1 MCCCEQYMRKV
12 TLRNPIFCVYF
23 HGWKCRTCWQAAREC
38 VQINLSA
45 CKLSGVWLR
54 SHWHTLPAVRARSRG
69 LQLFNLP
76 VQEVWITLILEKTLH
91 QLPKGLWSTWTW
103 TDHCTARQNQT
114 TMIKE
119 AKWSRVPGLSCRSS
133 EEFIGARVWEQLSW
147 ARGSTAWGGLGD
159 RGTMQAAHGH
169 QESRAGELGHCGSR
183 QTFTLVILPLGQ
195 ALLPRTN
202 STAKRTWVQG
212 ENSTASLSSP
222 WNQGLFLLPTGQ
234 LLRGG
239 LGSEV
244 TGLATESSSSWLSED
259 PRGHSTTHQLLQHRL
274 HSSSGTEILIPAYPA
289 FSSPDR
295 KALHPQLDKV

>member
-1 MCCCEQYMRKV
+1 MAESAELADKLQ
-12 TLRNPIFCVYF
+12 
-23 HGWKCRTCWQAAREC
+23 G
-38 VQINLSA
+38 SA
-45 CKLSGVWLR
+45 CRLTSVPVNFQVCDWGATDIHCLLCEHEAGGCSSSIYQYRRFGLLWFWKRLFTSSQRACEAHEPEQTIVQHVRTKQQWSRKPSDPEYQDCPVG
-54 SHWHTLPAVRARSRG
+54 AVR
-69 LQLFNLP
+69 N
-76 VQEVWITLILEKTLH
+76 
-91 QLPKGLWSTWTW
+91 
-103 TDHCTARQNQT
+103 
-114 TMIKE
+114 
-119 AKWSRVPGLSCRSS
+119 SS
-133 EEFIGARVWEQLSW
+133 GHACGNSW
-147 ARGSTAWGGLGD
+147 AEHGDSTAWGGLGD

-183 QTFTLVILPLGQ
+183 QIFTLVILPLGQ

-202 STAKRTWVQG
+202 SSAKRTWVRG

-259 PRGHSTTHQLLQHRL
+259 PRGHSTTHQPLQHRL
-274 HSSSGTEILIPAYPA
+274 HGSSGTEILIPAYPA